1 MKKVLYACN
10 PIKDID
16 FFISKQIVEFLKQK
30 NVLVYVEEKE
40 LASLCNVDLIT
51 LETVKEIDLAIV
63 LGGDGTLLKYFRN
76 HGDYEIPTIGI
87 NQGRVGALTTVNIS
101 EYQESLNKYFE
112 GKFYLEKQFTLKGRI
127 IYKGGNEK
135 TFNIYNEVNIYRSP
149 SLKLLPI
156 NVSINDCIS
165 DKIYADGMIVATPI
179 GSSAYNLSAGGPLL
193 TKNSECYVITPI
205 CPQIKNF
212 SSLIVSKNDKAKL
225 YLSSDSD
232 EVIVSV
238 DGCEK
243 YQIGVGDVLE
253 ISVSKNMI
261 NLVKFSNDES
271 GYHLIY
277 KILDS
282 IKK

>member
-16 FFISKQIVEFLKQK
+16 FFISKQIIEFLKQK
-30 NVLVYVEEKE
+30 NTSIYVEEKE
-40 LASLCNVDLIT
+40 LASLCNVNLISP
-51 LETVKEIDLAIV
+51 EIVKDIDLAIV

-87 NQGRVGALTTVNIS
+87 NQGRVGALTTINLS
-101 EYQESLNKYFE
+101 DYQESLNKYFD
-112 GKFYLEKQFTLKGRI
+112 GDFVLEKQFTLEGKI
-127 IYKGGNEK
+127 SYKDGKEK
-135 TFNIYNEVNIYRSP
+135 VINIYNEVNIYRSP

-156 NVSINDCIS
+156 NVSINECKS

-193 TKNSECYVITPI
+193 TKNSGCYVITPI

-212 SSLIVSKNDKAKL
+212 SSLIVSKNDKVKL
-225 YLSSDSD
+225 FLSSDSD

-253 ISVSKNMI
+253 ISISKNTI